1 MLHYK
6 SDYDSQLQSELAL
19 SGWRFIGTWSLLMLL
34 AILNSANRHSH
45 IVSVQSEDLSVFV
58 LGYLLIIHFKAMILR
73 FVKGLFDFDLISRSS
88 KEIGITTQP
97 SIPSKMMHQMCLR
110 VLVLRNS
117 RSILTAVNYLI
128 PSFLIQAQGEYHC

>member
-19 SGWRFIGTWSLLMLL
+19 SGWQFIGTWSLLVLL
-34 AILNSANRHSH
+34 AILNSVNRHSH
-45 IVSVQSEDLSVFV
+45 IVSVQSEDLSVFI

-88 KEIGITTQP
+88 NEIGITTQP
-97 SIPSKMMHQMCLR
+97 SIPSKMMHQMCL
-110 VLVLRNS
+110 
-117 RSILTAVNYLI
+117 
-128 PSFLIQAQGEYHC
+128 